1 MRWTTKEA
9 FQSEYRL
16 STLITFEHCLLRCF
30 FASESYQV
38 NTAEQCRCYIL
49 LFDSSFT
56 FCFPLFCNRKISILP
71 ILQVFL
77 FFSLCFFFSFWS
89 HFLLHGINFFDVYC
103 CTEVFLVAVVTRTC
117 YEGGWGGGK
126 GKSGKWEPEEGMR
139 RTEED
144 KTEQL
149 KKTLP
154 VGLWA
159 QESSSGVDE

>member
-1 MRWTTKEA
+1 MNNKRSISIRIPIIDIDNLWTLFIA
-9 FQSEYRL
+9 LFFRL
-16 STLITFEHCLLRCF
+16 RILSGKHCWTMSLLH
-30 FASESYQV
+30 FAVWFIFYFLFSFVLQPQNFYFTNSSG
-38 NTAEQCRCYIL
+38 ISL
-49 LFDSSFT
+49 LF
-56 FCFPLFCNRKISILP
+56 PL
-71 ILQVFL
+71 
-77 FFSLCFFFSFWS
+77 FFFSFWS